1 MGLDDLIFPDV
12 REGLEGQRL
21 AETFATG
28 MLGPVMGIATNA
40 AKAAQKMGDGDYGRA
55 LEDLPPPVPAIP
67 LHSPS
72 EVRLAQEGK
81 TAVLDADRRLSERR
95 SELLSQFA
103 KAAMG
108 KDEEG
113 MAKANDAIVRFNER
127 NPGMRITAPQKWQ
140 SVRRRE
146 QRIRDSDNGI
156 YLPSKRRDAM
166 QAGAFAFD

>member
-1 MGLDDLIFPDV
+1 MGKDRTGIPIKDEVSAAGSL
-12 REGLEGQRL
+12 GQ
-21 AETFATG
+21 AVGF
-28 MLGPVMGIATNA
+28 
-40 AKAAQKMGDGDYGRA
+40 
-55 LEDLPPPVPAIP
+55 
-67 LHSPS
+67 SPS

-113 MAKANDAIVRFNER
+113 MTKANDAIARFNER
-127 NPGMRITAPQKWQ
+127 NPSMRITAPQKWQ

-166 QAGAFAFD
+166 QAGAFAFAFE